1 MGSNASS
8 LNPSQL
14 SCNSPAVTT
23 PTSEILTQATTVRR
37 ETFRVLAVNFESL
50 HRSGQL
56 PSGSFAVAP
65 LVDYLIKDGVSFRRL
80 AAELSAHGFRRSAMW
95 YQRGLARGGHFGGA
109 GTGL

>member
-1 MGSNASS
+1 MGSSANLSNLSPHSSNASV
-8 LNPSQL
+8 
-14 SCNSPAVTT
+14 VTT
-23 PTSEILTQATTVRR
+23 PLPEILTQATTVRR

-65 LVDYLIKDGVSFRRL
+65 LVRYLVEDGVSFRRL
-80 AAELSAHGFRRSAMW
+80 AAELSSHGFRRSAMW
-95 YQRGLARGGHFGGA
+95 YQRGLARGGYFGGA